1 MSTQAQWK
9 ARPEGGGRLPIRAI
23 GLMARHAGRGVTRL
37 LLYPITLYFL
47 LVRGVERRAS
57 RDYLTR
63 LLGRPATL
71 WQAARHVHC
80 FASTILDRVFML
92 GGRMG
97 LFQIRTEG
105 LDALQTEL
113 DKGRGVLLFGAHLGS
128 FDALRALGRERPD
141 IQIRVLLDVAHNAAI
156 TELMSELDP
165 SLAAGIIDAG
175 QEGTAIVLAIAQALE
190 QGALVALL
198 VDRARPGDVAIEVP
212 LLGSP
217 APMPAAPWLI
227 ASTLKVPVMLAFGLY
242 EGGNRYR
249 MVFEPFAETIDIPRR
264 ERAQA
269 LPRLIGR
276 YAGRLEHHLRQLPY
290 NWFNFYDFWHAQG
303 ISTRAVADPA
313 GPVGQPADGQRV
325 RT

>member
-1 MSTQAQWK
+1 MSTQPEWK

-23 GLMARHAGRGVTRL
+23 GLMARHAGRGMTRL

-63 LLGRPATL
+63 LQGHRASLL
-71 WQAARHVHC
+71 QAARHVHC

-92 GGRMG
+92 GGRMD

-105 LDALQTEL
+105 LDEL
-113 DKGRGVLLFGAHLGS
+113 HAVLEKGQGVLVFGAHLGS
-128 FDALRALGRERPD
+128 FDALRALGRDRPD
-141 IQIRVLLDVAHNAAI
+141 IKIRVLLDVAHNPAI
-156 TELMSELDP
+156 TELMAELDP
-165 SLAAGIIDAG
+165 ALAAGIIDAG
-175 QEGTAIVLAIAQALE
+175 QDGTAIVLAIAQALE

-198 VDRARPGDVAIEVP
+198 VDRARPGEAAVPVP

-227 ASTLKVPVMLAFGLY
+227 AATLKVPVMLAFGLY

-249 MVFEPFAETIDIPRR
+249 MVFEPFADAIQIPRR

-269 LPRLIGR
+269 LPRLIER
-276 YAGRLEHHLRQLPY
+276 YAGRLEHHLRHLPY
-290 NWFNFYDFWHAQG
+290 NWFNFYDFWKVQ
-303 ISTRAVADPA
+303 AVPPCAA
-313 GPVGQPADGQRV
+313 GRVGAVEQPGDGQRLG
-325 RT
+325 T

>member
-1 MSTQAQWK
+1 MSTNPQWA

-23 GLMARHAGRGVTRL
+23 GWMARHAGRGLTRL

-57 RDYLTR
+57 REYLTR
-63 LLGRPATL
+63 LQGHPASL

-92 GGRMG
+92 GGRMN

-105 LDALQTEL
+105 LDALHAEL
-113 DKGRGVLLFGAHLGS
+113 EKGQGLLVFGAHLGS

-141 IQIRVLLDVAHNAAI
+141 LPIRVLLDVSHNAAI
-156 TELMSELDP
+156 TELMAELDP
-165 SLAAGIIDAG
+165 ALAAGIIDAG
-175 QEGTAIVLAIAQALE
+175 QDGTAIVLAIAQALE

-198 VDRARPGDVAIEVP
+198 VDRARPGEASIAVP
-212 LLGSP
+212 VLGTP
-217 APMPAAPWLI
+217 APLPAAPWLI

-249 MVFEPFAETIDIPRR
+249 MVFEPFADAIDIPRR
-264 ERAQA
+264 ERATV
-269 LPRLIGR
+269 LPQLIGR

-290 NWFNFYDFWHAQG
+290 NWFNFYDFWQVQG
-303 ISTRAVADPA
+303 TPPRTEA
-313 GPVGQPADGQRV
+313 GSAEPVGQPAGDGRA
-325 RT
+325 RP